1 MILSNIVNT
10 IIPMENSYGGTQI
23 FTLYLIRSEVKCKF
37 CKKVYVEDKMSP
49 SNYTTCL
56 QDTDFH
62 ITMLI
67 II

>member
-1 MILSNIVNT
+1 
-10 IIPMENSYGGTQI
+10 MENSYGGTQI